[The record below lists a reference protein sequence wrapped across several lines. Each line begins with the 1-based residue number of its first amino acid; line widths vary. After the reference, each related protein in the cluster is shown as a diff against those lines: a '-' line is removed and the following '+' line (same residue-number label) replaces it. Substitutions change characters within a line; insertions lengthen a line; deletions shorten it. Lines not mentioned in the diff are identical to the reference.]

1 MYDWEEGREL
11 VFNWST
17 RGGEGNGRS
26 WGVKRWEGEYQG
38 LCEIGLA
45 NFTLISL
52 FRSIESVRTKGYLAI
67 YYIHFYMRPFALIL
81 VICAHPSLPVMWINH
96 CTGLFTQKKTKKRP
110 KTDKMSVC
118 WKISSSLN
126 NQYRL

>member
-1 MYDWEEGREL
+1 MYDWGEGREL
-11 VFNWST
+11 VVNWST
-17 RGGEGNGRS
+17 REGEGEGRS
-26 WGVKRWEGEYQG
+26 WGWRGGRGHGEGEYQG

-67 YYIHFYMRPFALIL
+67 YYIHFYMRPFAQIL

-96 CTGLFTQKKTKKRP
+96 CTGLFPQKKTKKRP
-110 KTDKMSVC
+110 ETD
-118 WKISSSLN
+118 
-126 NQYRL
+126 